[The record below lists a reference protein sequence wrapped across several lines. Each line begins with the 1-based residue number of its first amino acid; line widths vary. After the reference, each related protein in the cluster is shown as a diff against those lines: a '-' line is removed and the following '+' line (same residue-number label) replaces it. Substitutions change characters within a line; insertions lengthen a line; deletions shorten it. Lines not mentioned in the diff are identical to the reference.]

1 MGSTDWTMRAAQ
13 WDPTQKKAVV
23 NIIPVP
29 KPGPNQ
35 ILVKMA
41 SASLCHSDLMSISRP
56 DLTVPF
62 TIGHEGAGYV
72 HHLGANCQD
81 KGFKTGDPIGFL
93 YINGCCFEC
102 EGCMVHNTL
111 CTNGKPAVAGFGDF
125 GFFQEYAAV
134 DWQNIIH
141 LPEALDPKKSSAI
154 FCAGIT
160 AFHAVDTCDLKKGQ
174 WLAVIG
180 AGGLGQLATQY
191 AKAMGFQ
198 VIAIDINDKALQA
211 CEEQGADFIINST
224 SQADAYIAEVKSLT
238 SGGVHAAAVLSAATV
253 AYKGAPALIRP
264 GGVLMVVGIPAD
276 SLQVSAMDLVIGNYR
291 IRAESTGIPQRMKKA
306 VDFTAKHQI
315 LPQVEVS
322 QDGLDGVDRMIREMR
337 NGHSSKR
344 MAVVFE

>member
-13 WDPTQKKAVV
+13 WDPTQNMAVV

-41 SASLCHSDLMSISRP
+41 SASLCHSDLMSISRS
-56 DLTVPF
+56 DLTDPF

-72 HHLGANCQD
+72 YQLGANCQD
-81 KGFKTGDPIGFL
+81 KGYKPGDPIGFL

-111 CTNGKPAVAGFGDF
+111 CTNGTPAIAGFGEF

-134 DWQNIIH
+134 DFQNIIH

-160 AFHAVDTCDLKKGQ
+160 E
-174 WLAVIG
+174 G
-180 AGGLGQLATQY
+180 AMACSCRSRGLGQLATQY

-211 CEEQGADFIINST
+211 CKEQGADVTINSI
-224 SQADAYIAEVKSLT
+224 SQANGYIEEVKNLT
-238 SGGVHAAAVLSAATV
+238 SGGVHAVAVFSAATI

-264 GGVLMVVGIPAD
+264 GGVLMVVGIPSD
-276 SLQVSAMDLVIGNYR
+276 SLQVSAMDLVLGNYR
-291 IRAESTGIPQRMKKA
+291 IKAESTSIPQRMKKV

-315 LPQVEVS
+315 LPQMEVS
-322 QDGLDGVDRMIREMR
+322 QDGLDGVDRMIREME